1 MLQLAHGLVP
11 FGVFERK
18 PRHYL
23 EMLRIAWENRG
34 SLRYAW
40 RVLTRGVCDG
50 CALGTSGLK
59 DWTIDGTH
67 LCLVRLNLL
76 RLNTMATFDPA
87 LLADILPLRRRT
99 SKELRELG
107 RLGWPLRRRRGER
120 GFTRVTFEEVWR
132 DVGERWRRF
141 DPRRTAM
148 YVTSRGVTN
157 EVYYV
162 AQKVMRFLGSNSVD
176 NSARLCH
183 APSTVGLKSAIGVA
197 ATTCSYRD
205 WYEADLI
212 VFLGSN
218 PANDQPVA
226 MKYLEQARRRQH
238 RPLGRRG
245 GARVLLV
252 NACREPGMQRY
263 WVPSSPASALFGTKM
278 CDRTFL
284 VKVGED
290 LAFLTAAAKV
300 VVERGWQRADF
311 IAAATTGFE
320 EYRALLSRQSVADL
334 AARAGVT
341 VADVEEFAR
350 EIGQAE
356 RGVLV
361 WSMGITHHVD
371 GADAVKAIANL
382 GLLRE
387 FVGRPGCGLMPIR
400 GHSGVQ
406 GGAEMGAYSTAFPGG
421 VAIEAE
427 SAQRLAK
434 QWGFDVPPSPGLTTV
449 EYLEAAGRGELDG
462 LYCIGGNFL
471 ETLPDPKRVEGQLAR
486 IGLRIHTDLVVTSQM
501 LVEPADVVYVLPSRT
516 RYEQKDGGTE
526 TSTERRVIFSPEIPR
541 GGLGEAR
548 SEWEMLVEFARAVRP
563 DSAEKAH
570 FADGAAI
577 RAEIERVVPA
587 YRGLAA
593 LSKQGDQ
600 FQWGGPHLCADRRFP
615 TQDGKARFQCVEPHA
630 VAPLPA
636 AVAGATFTLATRR
649 GKQFNSMVQ
658 RQVDSLNGAARDHI
672 LMAPADAARLGLR
685 NDEPILLRSEAG
697 TFRGRVFLA
706 EVALGT
712 LQGHWPEVNSLLA
725 SSRVEPNSK
734 VPDYNA
740 VGVVIER
747 MHRTEAR
754 PRSSNIGP

>member
-1 MLQLAHGLVP
+1 MRKRRSALSLAHGPVP
-11 FGVFERK
+11 FGLFQKK

-23 EMLRIAWENRG
+23 EMLRIAWENRRRLG
-34 SLRYAW
+34 YAW
-40 RVLTRGVCDG
+40 RVLTKGVCDG

-59 DWTIDGTH
+59 DWTLDGTH
-67 LCLVRLNLL
+67 LCLVRLNLMS
-76 RLNTMATFDPA
+76 LNTMDAFDPA
-87 LLADILPLRRRT
+87 LAADASALKAKS

-107 RLGWPLRRRRGER
+107 RIGFPLRRRRGEA
-120 GFTRVTFEEVWR
+120 GFTRVSFDEVWL
-132 DVGERWRRF
+132 DVGARWRRL

-183 APSTVGLKSAIGVA
+183 APSTVALKSSIGVA
-197 ATTCSYRD
+197 ATTCSYTD

-226 MKYLEQARRRQH
+226 MKYLEGARRR
-238 RPLGRRG
+238 

-252 NACREPGMQRY
+252 NAYREPGMQRY

-278 CDRTFL
+278 SDRTFL
-284 VKVGED
+284 VKVGGD
-290 LAFLTAAAKV
+290 LAFLTAVAKV
-300 VVERGWQRADF
+300 VVERGWQKDEF

-320 EYRALLSRQSVADL
+320 ELRAVLERHPVAGL
-334 AARAGVT
+334 AALAGVS

-356 RGVLV
+356 RGILV

-382 GLLRE
+382 ALLRE
-387 FVGRPGCGLMPIR
+387 WVGREGCGLMPIR

-421 VAIEAE
+421 VAIERDTARRFSE
-427 SAQRLAK
+427 L
-434 QWGFDVPPSPGLTTV
+434 WGFEVPATPGMTTV

-471 ETLPDPKRVEGQLAR
+471 ETLPEPQRVEKALAK
-486 IGLRIHTDLVVTSQM
+486 IPLRIHTDLVLTSQM
-501 LVEPADVVYVLPSRT
+501 LVEPADVVYVLPART
-516 RYEQKDGGTE
+516 RYEQTGGGTE
-526 TSTERRVIFSPEIPR
+526 TSTERRVIFSPELPR
-541 GGLGEAR
+541 EGIGEAR
-548 SEWEMLVEFARAVRP
+548 SEWELLQDFARAVRP
-563 DSAEKAH
+563 EAFTKVD

-577 RAEIERVVPA
+577 RADIERAVPA
-587 YRGLAA
+587 YRGIATLAR
-593 LSKQGDQ
+593 QGDQ
-600 FQWGGPHLCADRRFP
+600 FQWGGPHLCADRRFA
-615 TQDGKARFQCVEPHA
+615 TSDGKAHFQAVEPLGPPA
-630 VAPLPA
+630 RSGNDAPGTNG
-636 AVAGATFTLATRR
+636 VRTFRLATRR

-658 RQVDSLNGAARDHI
+658 RERDSLTGADRDHVF
-672 LMAPADAARLGLR
+672 MAPSDAERLGLR
-685 NDEPILLRSEAG
+685 QDDPIVLRGPVG

-706 EVALGT
+706 DVAAGT
-712 LQGHWPEVNSLLA
+712 LQGHWPEVNGLLPA
-725 SSRVEPNSK
+725 NVVEPRSQ
-734 VPDYNA
+734 VPDYN
-740 VGVVIER
+740 VDVVIER
-747 MHRTEAR
+747 
-754 PRSSNIGP
+754 